1 MWVSSQKLLI
11 LGDLRSFGQK
21 QRHFQGNMRHLQFVI
36 TGFGGVITNEKKIP
50 KKPISPSKIVSLH
63 VLLCI
68 LTGNTLDQL
77 DRMIS

>member
-1 MWVSSQKLLI
+1 M
-11 LGDLRSFGQK
+11 
-21 QRHFQGNMRHLQFVI
+21 RHFRFVI
-36 TGFGGVITNEKKIP
+36 TGFEGVITNEKKIP